1 MALLPVDDAIAR
13 LLAAADAWRARQPG
27 RIERL
32 PLAEAAGRV
41 LAEDVHAVVAVPPAD
56 NSAMDGYALRHADLA
71 VALAKGLPVSQRI
84 PAGQA
89 PQPLRPGTLAR
100 IFTGAMLPAGADT
113 VVMQEDSEV
122 LGERVRITV
131 AVPLGAN
138 VRRAGEDVAAG
149 SLVLA
154 AATRLDAA
162 QLGLLAAVGH
172 GEAAV
177 HPRLRVALLCTGD
190 ELAEPG
196 RPLRPGQIPDSNRV
210 VLRTLLRALDIELI
224 DLGAVADTL
233 DDTRAALRR
242 ARAADVALVISTGG
256 VSVGE
261 EDHVRAAVTAEG
273 RLDLWKIAL
282 KPGKPLAF
290 GALGDALFLGLP
302 GNPQSVWVT
311 FLVLGRPFLR
321 RLQGEDAVLPRAI
334 PLPAGFVRARPQGRR
349 EYLRVRLALTAEGG
363 CHLVAHPH
371 QGSGALSSAAWAD
384 GLALVEAGSTV
395 AMGDLLPFLPC

>member
-1 MALLPVDDAIAR
+1 MALLPVDDAIAS
-13 LLAAADAWRARQPG
+13 LLAAADAWRTRQSG
-27 RIERL
+27 VIERL
-32 PLAEAAGRV
+32 PLADAAGRV
-41 LAEDVHAVVAVPPAD
+41 LATDVHAAVAVPPAD
-56 NSAMDGYALRHADLA
+56 NSAMDGYALCHADLA
-71 VALAKGLPVSQRI
+71 AALAEGLPVSQRI

-100 IFTGAMLPAGADT
+100 IFTGAVLPAGADT
-113 VVMQEDSEV
+113 VVMQEDTEAV
-122 LGERVRITV
+122 AERVRVTEAV
-131 AVPLGAN
+131 ACGAN

-149 SLVLA
+149 SPVLA
-154 AATRLDAA
+154 AGTRLGPA
-162 QLGLLAAVGH
+162 QLGLLAAVGL
-172 GEAAV
+172 GEAPL

-190 ELAEPG
+190 ELVEPG
-196 RPLRPGQIPDSNRV
+196 RPLQAGQIYNSNRI
-210 VLRTLLRALDIELI
+210 VLQALLRELDAELI

-242 ARAADVALVISTGG
+242 ARAADVALIISTGG

-290 GALGDALFLGLP
+290 GVLGDALFLGLP

-311 FLVLGRPFLR
+311 FQVLGRPFLR

-334 PLPAGFVRARPQGRR
+334 PLPAGFVRTRAQVRR
-349 EYLRVRLALTAEGG
+349 EYLRVRLEMTTEGG

-384 GLALVEAGSTV
+384 GLALVEAGCQV
-395 AMGDLLPFLPC
+395 AAGDLLPFLPL